1 VTLRI
6 TDQKLQR
13 NLSLL
18 GVYEELVDEG
28 WYAQVV
34 HDGEVYS
41 EAAGESAHV
50 GQDRTFADPL
60 TGQANRAG
68 RTAGAGVGS

>member
-1 VTLRI
+1 
-6 TDQKLQR
+6 
-13 NLSLL
+13 LL

-34 HDGEVYS
+34 HDGQDYS
-41 EAAGESAHV
+41 EAAGESVQV
-50 GQDRTFADPL
+50 GQDPTFAGPL

-68 RTAGAGVGS
+68 RKAGAGVGS